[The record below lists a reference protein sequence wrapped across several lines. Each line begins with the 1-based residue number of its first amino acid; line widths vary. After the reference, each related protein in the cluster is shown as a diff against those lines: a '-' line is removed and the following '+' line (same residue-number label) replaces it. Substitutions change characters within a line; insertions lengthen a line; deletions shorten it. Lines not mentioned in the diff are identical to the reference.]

1 MTRTFLEEQ
10 LLEAKNNYNYFIMQM
25 ISQIIYALFKLSIVL
40 LISSI
45 FNYIII
51 NIIALILTFYTLYK
65 IYQII
70 DNYLFIINDIRT
82 TLNIKELTFEIDLTL
97 IKNTFLKKLVNYGK

>member
-10 LLEAKNNYNYFIMQM
+10 ILEAKNNYNYFIMQM
-25 ISQIIYALFKLSIVL
+25 ISQIIDALFKLSIVL

-82 TLNIKELTFEIDLTL
+82 TLNIKELTFEIDLAE
-97 IKNTFLKKLVNYGK
+97 IKNTFLRNLVNYGK